1 MAKARAVS
9 TGLGLVS
16 EGRER
21 TLDELPPW
29 DEAKVKT
36 YPLVR
41 LFSLLFN
48 PFPPLPALIT
58 VACAML

>member
-21 TLDELPPW
+21 TFDELPTW

-41 LFSLLFN
+41 PSSLLFN
-48 PFPPLPALIT
+48 PIPPLLALIPI
-58 VACAML
+58 ACAML